1 MSRRS
6 SGGGGCLVAFS
17 LLFVLAC
24 GGVFFLVASGRLS
37 GFLGSSGCIQGSQ
50 SSSATEAA
58 QSTVEP
64 KDFSSYTWEELAE
77 VANLIE
83 SAGSEESGY
92 AVARQ
97 YGIMTS
103 DGALAD
109 CERQVTLTDGT
120 SALCRVVGVL
130 ADDLSDGSG
139 KAGLTF
145 ILSGLG
151 SSGMNPTATCEGGWE
166 GSELRSWLN
175 SDGVALLPDGLRE
188 SVKHVTKLS
197 NNTGITGDPASVTAT
212 DDAVWLF
219 SASEIYGE
227 ITWYEEEYGDG
238 VIYNTDYTDF
248 APYKRMINSEG
259 EQYLY
264 FSQNGVHD
272 RDEYSAVSTV
282 LGKLTSNFWLRTAYP
297 LNISESDEGQ
307 FYQVMA
313 SGYPSTIASAD
324 QKNKILAGFCL

>member
-6 SGGGGCLVAFS
+6 SGGGGCLVVFS
-17 LLFVLAC
+17 VLFVLVC
-24 GGVFFLVASGRLS
+24 GGVFYFVASGRLS
-37 GFLGSSGCIQGSQ
+37 GVLGSSGGSQ
-50 SSSATEAA
+50 STRSSSVTEEAK
-58 QSTVEP
+58 STVEP
-64 KDFSSYTWEELAE
+64 KDFSSYTWKELAE

-83 SAGSEESGY
+83 SADSEEAGY

-97 YGIMTS
+97 FGIMNS
-103 DGALAD
+103 DGTLAD
-109 CERQVTLTDGT
+109 CERQITLTDGS
-120 SALCRVVGVL
+120 SALCRIVGVL
-130 ADDLSDGSG
+130 ADNLSDGSG

-151 SSGMNPTATCEGGWE
+151 GSEMNSTATCEGGWE
-166 GSELRSWLN
+166 ASELRSWLN

-188 SVKHVTKLS
+188 SVKHVSKLS
-197 NNTGITGDPASVTAT
+197 NNAGITGDPASVTAT
-212 DDAVWLF
+212 DDAIWLF

-248 APYKRMINSEG
+248 APYKQMINSEG

-272 RDEYSAVSTV
+272 REEYSAVSTV

-297 LNISESDEGQ
+297 LSISESDEGQ

-313 SGYPSTIASAD
+313 SGYPSTIAPAD